1 MHSRLNDDTLLTKK
15 NDSGGK
21 DGLGF
26 HSPYELL
33 VDGDIP
39 IFLGCIHPF
48 YNLNC
53 IGGGAG
59 LEGRYWKMAVY
70 HET

>member
-1 MHSRLNDDTLLTKK
+1 MTRSLRRRMTLAEYMAWGSTVLTI
-15 NDSGGK
+15 
-21 DGLGF
+21 
-26 HSPYELL
+26 LL
-33 VDGDIP
+33 VDGDFS
-39 IFLGCIHPF
+39 IFLGCIYPF

-59 LEGRYWKMAVY
+59 LEGRYWKMAVF

>member
-1 MHSRLNDDTLLTKK
+1 MTLAEYMAGGSTVLTI
-15 NDSGGK
+15 
-21 DGLGF
+21 
-26 HSPYELL
+26 LL
-33 VDGDIP
+33 VDGDFP
-39 IFLGCIHPF
+39 IFLGCIYPF

-59 LEGRYWKMAVY
+59 LEGRYWKMAVF